1 MSSLS
6 SVTTQEISAFDKV
19 TRTAYLGQANDKAH
33 IFAGAIDRVSYET

>member
-1 MSSLS
+1 MSSL

-19 TRTAYLGQANDKAH
+19 THTAYLGQANDKSH